1 MIEYMGEVVDEAEQN
16 RRLCEYRRLG
26 IDDMYVMEL
35 ANGTAIDAKNKVS
48 VGRWGPDLD
57 ARSQRLFFLPTGKPC
72 SLYQPQL

>member
-35 ANGTAIDAKNKVS
+35 ANGTAIDAKNKVG
-48 VGRWGPDLD
+48 VGWG
-57 ARSQRLFFLPTGKPC
+57 S
-72 SLYQPQL
+72 